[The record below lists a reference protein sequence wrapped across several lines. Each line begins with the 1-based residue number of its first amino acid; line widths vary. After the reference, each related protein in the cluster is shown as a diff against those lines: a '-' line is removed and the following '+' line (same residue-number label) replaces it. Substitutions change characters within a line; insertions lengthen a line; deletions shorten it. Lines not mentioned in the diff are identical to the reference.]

1 MSRIAIVG
9 AGVAGLRAA
18 ERLRELGQDDEIVI
32 LGSEDTMPYHR
43 PALIKQFLVG
53 EQSAAEVKLEVPADL
68 DVTWR
73 LSTPVSH
80 LDAHHRVLHLPG
92 GEELRYDGL
101 IIATGVEARRLNGGQ
116 HGHPRVITVRTLADI
131 VRLQRALAG
140 NRYPV
145 VILGNSLTGCE
156 VASSLRA
163 MAREV
168 ILVGRSTSLM
178 ARLLG
183 RELGDEL
190 VNLHRQHT
198 VDLQL
203 GATIDDWSLRNRSVV
218 VRLTNG
224 EIIQAAAVVVAAGSV
239 PGVSWLR
246 GSGVPV
252 DDGVVCDPTC
262 HVVGY
267 DDIVAAGDVALWPNL
282 RFDNR
287 ARRVEHWTNAIE
299 MGRAAAENLLRG
311 RAAAEPFMPV
321 PRFWSEQH
329 GVRIH
334 AAGMP
339 VLGTKRMK
347 LQASSTGGRS
357 VTGYVRQGSL
367 MGVVGFDSSAAV
379 LAFHDELSRQKP
391 FLQSAAEQ
399 SQRPHRRLS
408 FLDAARTTTR

>member
-1 MSRIAIVG
+1 MSRIVIVG

-18 ERLRELGQDDEIVI
+18 ERLREVGYGDEIVI
-32 LGSEDTMPYHR
+32 LGNEDTMPYMR
-43 PALIKQFLVG
+43 PALIKSFLVG
-53 EQSAAEVKLEVPADL
+53 EESAAEVKLDVTPDL

-73 LSTPVSH
+73 LGTPVSQ
-80 LDAHHRVLHLPG
+80 LDAEHRVLHLPG
-92 GEELRYDGL
+92 GEELNYDGL

-116 HGHPRVITVRTLADI
+116 HGHPRVISIRTLADSI
-131 VRLQRALAG
+131 RLQRALAG

-145 VILGNSLTGCE
+145 VVLGNSFTGCE
-156 VASSLRA
+156 VASSLRT

-168 ILVGRSTSLM
+168 SLVGRSTSLM

-183 RELGDEL
+183 HELGDEL
-190 VNLHRQHT
+190 VGLHRQHD

-224 EIIQAAAVVVAAGSV
+224 ETIEAAAVVVAAGSV
-239 PGVSWLR
+239 PAVAWLR

-252 DDGVVCDPTC
+252 DDGVVCEPTC

-267 DDIVAAGDVALWPNL
+267 DDIVAAGDVARWPNL
-282 RFDNR
+282 RFDDR

-329 GVRIH
+329 GVRIQ

-339 VLGTKRMK
+339 VLGTQRLK
-347 LQASSTGGRS
+347 LQAPSTGGRS

-367 MGVVGFDSSAAV
+367 MGVVGLDSSAAV
-379 LAFHDELSRQKP
+379 LAFQDELSRQKP
-391 FLQSAAEQ
+391 FLQSAVEQ
-399 SQRPHRRLS
+399 SHRPHRRLS
-408 FLDAARTTTR
+408 FLDAARATR